1 MVKNSFVI
9 IKDKDTCFFSFFCN
23 LAKIRKLMPYDTLT
37 LVVFAV
43 NLTYLVT
50 NVYGWCGLRGEKEEK
65 TIKECLK

>member
-1 MVKNSFVI
+1 
-9 IKDKDTCFFSFFCN
+9 
-23 LAKIRKLMPYDTLT
+23 MPYDTLT